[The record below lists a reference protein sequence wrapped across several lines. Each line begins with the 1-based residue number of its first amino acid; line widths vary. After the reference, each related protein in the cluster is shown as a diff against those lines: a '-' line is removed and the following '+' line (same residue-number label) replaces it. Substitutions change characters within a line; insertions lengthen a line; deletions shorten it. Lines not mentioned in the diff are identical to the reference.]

1 MSSYVSN
8 LEDVIKSWGN
18 AVAKQYGTSLAG
30 IQMQYDPSAAHTSDP
45 PLKFK
50 VTNVHYTGQGDCS
63 DLPGLVI
70 TDTTT
75 NGTDLKQ
82 TSVFKRTESTT
93 ATFTWT
99 MKEAI
104 SVGISLEFGV
114 DVPPVASAKT
124 TITANISVSS
134 TQSSTKTATQ
144 SWEIDR
150 NVTVPPRSRVDMT
163 WSIIEKEVQ
172 ANFECD
178 VVITNYVW
186 VTFSDPVA
194 LNDVDEPNKNWF
206 ASIDWIFWSMD
217 NMGVKYPS
225 RYSRTN
231 HGTVIFKAAG
241 FCSSALG
248 LDTSFDLKQ
257 THLNALTATRQYTQ
271 KAVPKR
277 Q

>member
-18 AVAKQYGTSLAG
+18 AVAKKYGTSLAG
-30 IQMQYDPSAAHTSDP
+30 IQMQYDPSAENTSDL

-82 TSVFKRTESTT
+82 TSDFKRTESTT

-134 TQSSTKTATQ
+134 TQSSTKTTTQ

-150 NVTVPPRSRVDMT
+150 SVTVPPRSRVDMT
-163 WSIIEKEVQ
+163 WAIIKKKVQ
-172 ANFECD
+172 ANFACD
-178 VVITNYVW
+178 VVIINNVR
-186 VTFSDPVA
+186 VIFSDPVA
-194 LNDVDEPNKNWF
+194 LNGDEPYEHWF
-206 ASIDWIFWSMD
+206 VPIDWIFWSMD
-217 NMGVKYPS
+217 NMGVQYPS
-225 RYSRTN
+225 QYSWT
-231 HGTVIFKAAG
+231 HGSAIFKAAG

-257 THLNALTATRQYTQ
+257 TRLNALTATRQYTQ